1 MAEQMTARM
10 VSLGYK
16 VADLDENDYSLDS
29 RVIATFLRYLKA
41 PDYSHE
47 LSK

>member
-1 MAEQMTARM
+1 VAEQMTARM
-10 VSLGYK
+10 VGLGYR
-16 VADLDENDYSLDS
+16 VADLDENDYSPDS
-29 RVIATFLRYLKA
+29 RCIATFLRYLQA